1 MSRGFRRRWKDGWNE
16 ETETSHRSNQKRA
29 AQVWCYDV
37 QSYSIWFHMIW
48 YDYLISYDFTWVH
61 IDFWWFH
68 MISHEFI
75 WFHMS
80 SYEFIWFH
88 MSSYDFCTSIQ
99 AKWRFSPKKSW
110 IFGGIFR
117 GHWTCAQPQSASGGK
132 KTSSSS
138 SGRCGKASTETIGKH
153 CRKGMPG
160 RLFSICGWWILQMK
174 CVNLKDIWAAKFM
187 LVCPTW
193 DSCRLVPC
201 RCALPT
207 HTPVRQVKSRV
218 VESLAG
224 PEGKR
229 RAQVQNSVRRGRISQ
244 WQHHWQ
250 NDPSEKRFLVI
261 RKEACL
267 FYCTVLCMLVKV
279 CMNFWILEGCKLHEN
294 GDSQY
299 CRPSDIPGKRSGQN
313 SCFARSVWNVR
324 GNIWN
329 MEFNCQIYTSDIK
342 RMTHGAKV

>member
-1 MSRGFRRRWKDGWNE
+1 
-16 ETETSHRSNQKRA
+16 
-29 AQVWCYDV
+29 
-37 QSYSIWFHMIW
+37 
-48 YDYLISYDFTWVH
+48 
-61 IDFWWFH
+61 

-75 WFHMS
+75 LISDDFT
-80 SYEFIWFH
+80 WFH
-88 MSSYDFCTSIQ
+88 MSSYDFTWVHMSSFDFTWVHMISAHPSRQNGDFLQKRVEFLAGSFEDIGRARSRSPRRVARKPAVPAPEDAGKRPPKPLESI
-99 AKWRFSPKKSW
+99 AE
-110 IFGGIFR
+110 
-117 GHWTCAQPQSASGGK
+117 
-132 KTSSSS
+132 
-138 SGRCGKASTETIGKH
+138 KA
-153 CRKGMPG
+153 CRADFFQFVADEFC
-160 RLFSICGWWILQMK
+160 RWK

>member
-1 MSRGFRRRWKDGWNE
+1 
-16 ETETSHRSNQKRA
+16 
-29 AQVWCYDV
+29 
-37 QSYSIWFHMIW
+37 
-48 YDYLISYDFTWVH
+48 
-61 IDFWWFH
+61 

-75 WFHMS
+75 LISDDFT
-80 SYEFIWFH
+80 WFH
-88 MSSYDFCTSIQ
+88 MSSYDFTWVHMSSFDFTWVHMISAHPSRQ
-99 AKWRFSPKKSW
+99 NGDFSPKKSW

-207 HTPVRQVKSRV
+207 HTPVLQVKSAGGGKPCGSGGKATCTGTELCKTWSHLSVATPLAKWSKWETFPGDTKRSV
-218 VESLAG
+218 FALLHCIVHACQSLYELLNLRRLQVAW
-224 PEGKR
+224 KR
-229 RAQVQNSVRRGRISQ
+229 RLSVLPPFRHSRQKIRT
-244 WQHHWQ
+244 
-250 NDPSEKRFLVI
+250 KFLFCKVSLKCT
-261 RKEACL
+261 RK
-267 FYCTVLCMLVKV
+267 
-279 CMNFWILEGCKLHEN
+279 H
-294 GDSQY
+294 
-299 CRPSDIPGKRSGQN
+299 
-313 SCFARSVWNVR
+313 
-324 GNIWN
+324 
-329 MEFNCQIYTSDIK
+329 MEY
-342 RMTHGAKV
+342 GV